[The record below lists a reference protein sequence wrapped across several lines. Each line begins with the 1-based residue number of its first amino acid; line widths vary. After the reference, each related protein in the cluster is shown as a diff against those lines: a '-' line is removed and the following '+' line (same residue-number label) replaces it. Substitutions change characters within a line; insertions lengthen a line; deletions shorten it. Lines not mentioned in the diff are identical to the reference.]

1 MENNDGNDDLEIVGQ
16 RFVVPTSATGREPQA
31 VPGGAASRKRR
42 PEVGPRQAFLFPSGH
57 IWCFSWSPAAA
68 LKFVA

>member
-1 MENNDGNDDLEIVGQ
+1 MENNDGDDDLEIVGQ

-31 VPGGAASRKRR
+31 VRKRR